1 MGWSLFTIE
10 KWYDNLKSKEA
21 ILWKL
26 GTLRTPRFLLKPIF
40 SHSNPEARGVQYS
53 ESLQTSK
60 MELFAK
66 INNAFSCY
74 IFLQTLHLR
83 CSTDFWTR
91 LWNSS
96 KFIATHQDYW
106 ALHVP
111 KPYQIS
117 GVLIFANSWKLILA
131 NIVTILDPW
140 KKVHVKKVKFW
151 KLNFTPE

>member
-1 MGWSLFTIE
+1 MRLVKTGW
-10 KWYDNLKSKEA
+10 
-21 ILWKL
+21 L
-26 GTLRTPRFLLKPIF
+26 GDCHPLHPPYTKIF
-40 SHSNPEARGVQYS
+40 AKTNYS
-53 ESLQTSK
+53 EPCQTSK

-83 CSTDFWTR
+83 CSTEFWTR

-111 KPYQIS
+111 KAYQIS